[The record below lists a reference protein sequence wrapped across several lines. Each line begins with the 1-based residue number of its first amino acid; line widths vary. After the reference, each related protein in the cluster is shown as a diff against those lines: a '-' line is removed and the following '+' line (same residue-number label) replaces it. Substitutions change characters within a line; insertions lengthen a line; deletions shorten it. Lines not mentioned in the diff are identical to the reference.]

1 MSDTADQSLVEVV
14 EETVQKPPSPEVAE
28 GNEQPQEEQ
37 GADSSASREDV
48 ANIVASAFS
57 RHAPAAP
64 PKQMTE
70 AEVATALRVA
80 NFDDDFATR
89 FKDAVQ
95 DPDSDSQA
103 LVGMMNEMR
112 DKFMDQSSTYSDLL
126 GEQHRQEIEAKYQ
139 PVMRQVEAQRN
150 AATRD
155 RFFTAQPTLKNF
167 EKLMPIAAKA
177 VASNGKAYANE
188 REEFAAVAAE
198 AEKLIQTVRPEFK
211 LGQTKGGGPNPASSM
226 RGGGGGGGGDSS
238 RRTTGADPS
247 IL

>member
-1 MSDTADQSLVEVV
+1 MSDSVDQSLVEVV
-14 EETVQKPPSPEVAE
+14 EETVQKPPSPEVTE

-70 AEVATALRVA
+70 AEVAAALRVA

-103 LVGMMNEMR
+103 LVGMMHEMR

-126 GEQHRQEIEAKYQ
+126 GEQHRQEIEARYQ

-226 RGGGGGGGGDSS
+226 RGGGGGGGGNSS